1 MRYRYIEKNG
11 PKKKKIIGVI
21 LRLNKLPQP
30 EVVVVV
36 GVGDTLVVTA
46 AVDDDVE
53 FVTTFMVVPLGVD
66 DGCIVSLM
74 HFQSKTPF
82 PSMHLAPSGQH
93 CIPLFPQQTPEGN
106 GQQAYVPKAGQHV

>member
-1 MRYRYIEKNG
+1 MIHESSNILCTFLFSVNFDRYFTVISEISLEKSG

-74 HFQSKTPF
+74 HALP
-82 PSMHLAPSGQH
+82 
-93 CIPLFPQQTPEGN
+93 
-106 GQQAYVPKAGQHV
+106 V